1 MKPTVTPNF
10 PTKLPRG
17 RTRWLRVSE
26 VPFSRGYTYRLITDD
41 ILFSVEL
48 KLPGSKRSVR
58 LIDAD
63 SLDKY
68 LLKLGRKQR
77 EAKQAE
83 AVAK

>member
-1 MKPTVTPNF
+1 MPNL
-10 PTKLPRG
+10 PTKFSRG
-17 RTRWLRVSE
+17 KTRWLRVSE
-26 VPFSRGYTYRLITDD
+26 VPFSRGYTYRLITEDV
-41 ILFSVEL
+41 LFSVEL

-63 SLDKY
+63 SLDRY

-83 AVAK
+83 PAAK